1 MFGSKEKNARIE
13 AFADQLIAELVQRFP
28 VEKEAELRTSRL
40 EPARQLGSA
49 VNVLERRVVAFQ
61 QEARLGI
68 YGKAR
73 LLNRLKWELK
83 EKGYGEAI
91 IDLTV
96 AEVTRMLSLRVK

>member
-49 VNVLERRVVAFQ
+49 VNVQ